1 MLIAISMARL
11 GRPDNIQDESVT
23 PMRRTWHRPC
33 KEVSCHYDK
42 SHHPMKTLILI
53 LPFALFTLAAL
64 PSCREKGPGEKV
76 GEKIDDA
83 LDQRPGEG
91 IRDAV
96 EDVTKK

>member
-1 MLIAISMARL
+1 
-11 GRPDNIQDESVT
+11 
-23 PMRRTWHRPC
+23 
-33 KEVSCHYDK
+33 
-42 SHHPMKTLILI
+42 MKTLILI